1 MGRVQD
7 PTDDDVALGARSWIV
22 PVLYTIVIA
31 GNLLIAYDWWR
42 STPQG
47 QRVLAQAHDR
57 YVALRD
63 KAKNCEGCAR
73 RRAALHAMTEHLVGA
88 AAESAVMEAEAIVR
102 DQP

>member
-1 MGRVQD
+1 MVEDKD
-7 PTDDDVALGARSWIV
+7 PRAWVIPALYA
-22 PVLYTIVIA
+22 LVIA

-47 QRVLAQAHDR
+47 ERVLQRAHDR
-57 YVALRD
+57 VEALRT

-88 AAESAVMEAEAIVR
+88 AAESAVMEAEAIVKEHG
-102 DQP
+102 